1 MEAIYIMK
9 TKDDFERYLEKQL
22 EDPEFKEAWDA
33 LEPEYEKIRREIK
46 EQNKQHWLKKKYYR
60 NIDRGGNG

>member
-1 MEAIYIMK
+1 MASNIMSSQK
-9 TKDDFERYLEKQL
+9 VIFERYLEKQL

-46 EQNKQHWLKKKYYR
+46 EQNKQQLAKKE
-60 NIDRGGNG
+60 IL